1 MRVAVT
7 LVSIMSGVTTPTKT
21 ALDRPLLGIAQVEAA
36 LYPCDAIVIN
46 PTDWR
51 RMQLIKDGMGNYIA
65 GGPFVSQ
72 APVAWNLPLV
82 TSMSIAAGNFLVG
95 AFRFDAQ
102 VFDRMAPE
110 VVISTEDQDNF
121 VKNLITIRGEERLA
135 FATKVPAAFVYGS
148 LP

>member
-1 MRVAVT
+1 
-7 LVSIMSGVTTPTKT
+7 
-21 ALDRPLLGIAQVEAA
+21 
-36 LYPCDAIVIN
+36 
-46 PTDWR
+46 
-51 RMQLIKDGMGNYIA
+51 MQLLKDAVGNYLA

-82 TSMSIAAGNFLVG
+82 TGMSIAAGNFLVG
-95 AFRFDAQ
+95 AFRFGAQ
-102 VFDRMAPE
+102 VFDRLAPE

-135 FATKVPAAFVYGS
+135 FAVKAPGAFVYGS